1 MQVNGLFYCRGS
13 VEMKKIILLVGWAC
27 LSSRALAADPVE
39 LVSIQKQD
47 LKITTTQPISVE
59 AFHTADIGARVTG
72 YVDAVLADIGTPVQ
86 AGQPLFKIS
95 APDQEAKVAVF
106 EAETLQRTAAIAAA
120 QAELKAVESEQRRT
134 QALADKGSVTDKAAT
149 EALHKLE
156 QARAALLSVEA
167 ALAVSKARQ
176 AEAQQMLDY
185 AVVTAPFDGI
195 VAARFVDPGD
205 LVIADAKV
213 TLFQVAAV
221 NTLRIVAYIPER
233 EAVWLNNGDP
243 AILSF
248 DAYPGQSFQ
257 ASVTRTAGVLD
268 SKTRRMRTEIDL
280 DNSKGLLFPGMY
292 GQTQIELQNRRNALV
307 LPAGAVRFNDGPA
320 HVYAVENG
328 VVKRIPVQ
336 LGVDTGP
343 QIEIVV
349 GLTGSEQIVANSIGR
364 LRDGD
369 AVTIQ
374 NRK

>member
-1 MQVNGLFYCRGS
+1 
-13 VEMKKIILLVGWAC
+13 MKRIILLVGWAC
-27 LSSRALAADPVE
+27 LSSLTLAAAPVE
-39 LVSIQKQD
+39 LVSIQKRD

-72 YVDAVLADIGTPVQ
+72 YVEAVLADIGTPVQ

-106 EAETLQRTAAIAAA
+106 EAETIQRAAAIAAA

-134 QALADKGSVTDKAAT
+134 QALVDKGSVTVKAAA
-149 EALHKLE
+149 EALHRLE

-176 AEAQQMLDY
+176 AEAQQMLDF
-185 AVVTAPFDGI
+185 AVVAAPFDGL

-213 TLFQVAAV
+213 TLFQVVAV
-221 NTLRIVAYIPER
+221 NRLRIVAYIPER

-280 DNSKGLLFPGMY
+280 DNSKGLLFAGMY

-336 LGVDTGP
+336 LGIDTGP